1 VVESPDETAGL
12 LNNELSV
19 VVPSDTVGVEDDVV
33 VMLVLVLVLV
43 LGLPLPQPG
52 YVAVVLDHVQFA
64 EPPVPPV
71 VPPVPP
77 FRLSAP
83 LNVPSQ
89 DHIHLDKHGLV
100 SVLV

>member
-19 VVPSDTVGVEDDVV
+19 AVASDTVGVEDDVV